1 MKTKIAKAL
10 LLTFW
15 LAAMSSALYFL
26 LDYEKTPGRALA
38 PPLLWPPDSDIQRRR
53 DGFTLVMAVHPQC
66 PCTRATIAELSR
78 LMAHAQGRLSTF
90 VLFLKPEAQSS
101 EWVETD
107 LWSNASLIP
116 GVEVR
121 VDHAG
126 VEAARF
132 RALTSGATALYD
144 RNGEL
149 VFYGGITSGRGHEGD
164 NAGRSSIE
172 NLINGGTATETQT
185 AVFGCPLFTDEECVE
200 GRELHDGHNR

>member
-1 MKTKIAKAL
+1 MKTKVAKAL
-10 LLTFW
+10 WVVIW
-15 LAAMSSALYFL
+15 LAAMSSALYLL
-26 LDYEKTPGRALA
+26 LDYEKTPGRGSS
-38 PPLLWPPDSDIQRRR
+38 PPLLWPPNSDIQRRR
-53 DGFTLVMAVHPQC
+53 DGFTLVLAVHPQC

-78 LMAHAQGRLSTF
+78 LMAHAQGKLSAF

-132 RALTSGATALYD
+132 GALTSGATALYD

-164 NAGRSSIE
+164 NDGRSSIE
-172 NLINGGTATETQT
+172 ALINSRMPAQTQT
-185 AVFGCPLFTDEECVE
+185 AVFGCPLFTDQDCVE
-200 GRELHDGHNR
+200 GRELHDGNNR